1 MSPAWAHGLA
11 FSSLVEQSS
20 NYRIPPNLVQGV
32 NSSNLLSTAERLSGT
47 S

>member
-1 MSPAWAHGLA
+1 MSPAWVHGLA

-20 NYRIPPNLVQGV
+20 NYHSPNLVQGV
-32 NSSNLLSTAERLSGT
+32 NSSDLLSTAEGLSGT